1 MEDKTIKAIAIIADV
16 IDSRKNTKEKELQ
29 DVGQSLDKK
38 YKQDCII
45 PFTVRSGDELFAV
58 LSNYSKAYSVLK
70 DLFIC
75 SEHKDIPLYVG
86 IGIGTVFEGNK
97 DANNINGSAIW
108 HASDALEQLKS
119 NDSSVKYFKSKSGTF
134 KYAFF
139 ANDETKPDMLINFM
153 TAFIL
158 EKIDSRT
165 DKQAEVIRMYEA
177 HPDNTLEEIGQKL
190 GYQKNPGI
198 NVSKT
203 LARSN
208 YHFTH
213 AAEHELIQLLKQIQ
227 D

>member
-1 MEDKTIKAIAIIADV
+1 
-16 IDSRKNTKEKELQ
+16 
-29 DVGQSLDKK
+29 
-38 YKQDCII
+38 
-45 PFTVRSGDELFAV
+45 
-58 LSNYSKAYSVLK
+58 
-70 DLFIC
+70 
-75 SEHKDIPLYVG
+75 
-86 IGIGTVFEGNK
+86 
-97 DANNINGSAIW
+97 
-108 HASDALEQLKS
+108 
-119 NDSSVKYFKSKSGTF
+119 
-134 KYAFF
+134 
-139 ANDETKPDMLINFM
+139 MLINFM

-213 AAEHELIQLLKQIQ
+213 AAEHELIQLLKRSEERRVGKEYRAGGWGGEKREEE
-227 D
+227 DG